1 MLGIFHNNVVMY
13 AYSGTKIILMYI
25 INIINILQPALNNHT
40 NFSWSTVLRILKKYN
55 LRYTPNTPQ
64 YTEI

>member
-25 INIINILQPALNNHT
+25 INIINILQPELNNHT
-40 NFSWSTVLRILKKYN
+40 ILVGPPSFAY
-55 LRYTPNTPQ
+55 
-64 YTEI
+64 